1 METNFI
7 RNHQLGYLK
16 RYQTIGHLHQ
26 YSSKNSTYKIM
37 LKSINNYAKKK
48 QPYDFKNV
56 WFLNLN
62 KKCNDKLYKVL
73 LDNND
78 NYCTFQMN

>member
-26 YSSKNSTYKIM
+26 YSSKNSTNKIM
-37 LKSINNYAKKK
+37 LKSINNYAKKNNHTILK
-48 QPYDFKNV
+48 MYDF
-56 WFLNLN
+56 
-62 KKCNDKLYKVL
+62 
-73 LDNND
+73 
-78 NYCTFQMN
+78 